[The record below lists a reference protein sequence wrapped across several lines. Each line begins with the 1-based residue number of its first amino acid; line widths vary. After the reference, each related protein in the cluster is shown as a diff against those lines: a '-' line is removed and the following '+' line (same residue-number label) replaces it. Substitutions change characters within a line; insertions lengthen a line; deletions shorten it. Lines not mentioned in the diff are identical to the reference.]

1 MAANVQ
7 LKEMVN
13 SMRAAILNG
22 GGLAGPQ
29 VAFQM
34 QRAES
39 APAELAQNN
48 LEALLSSAFRMTRP
62 EAASRSRNNPFLAS
76 IEQPETPAQLSVR
89 HRLPHPF
96 LACSFLR
103 TSSRVVSS
111 GSSRKTR
118 ACDRD
123 GEK

>member
-22 GGLAGPQ
+22 GGLTGPQ
-29 VAFQM
+29 VAAIQM

-39 APAELAQNN
+39 APADLAQNN

-62 EAASRSRNNPFLAS
+62 EAASRARNVAPFLAG

-89 HRLPHPF
+89 LF
-96 LACSFLR
+96 SDL
-103 TSSRVVSS
+103 
-111 GSSRKTR
+111 
-118 ACDRD
+118 
-123 GEK
+123 